1 MRQRLRGLTHLCA
14 SGLFLCVGLGSA
26 HAKSNPASFD
36 PHAPKPPTIGSTV
49 QVHGLEWDVHEVTIG
64 QVKTMAAAT
73 GFISR
78 AEKEGGGFIYEM
90 GWSKKAG
97 WNWRRPYGI
106 PGADA
111 EPAVH
116 LTFDEAQSVCGFF
129 GKRLPTDKEWTQA
142 AYLEDRL
149 VTPKGYVRGQRY
161 EYPSGTSPKGS
172 HCLTGCG
179 LYRGVAPAG
188 SIDRGTG
195 HVPALTT
202 LPGVNGLYDMGA
214 NVWEWV
220 DTGLLDERITRGGSW
235 WYRADRQR
243 EADVATK
250 PKDTRVAYIGFRCV
264 R

>member
-1 MRQRLRGLTHLCA
+1 MRIPKGLTRWFA
-14 SGLFLCVGLGSA
+14 SGLFLGLGNA
-26 HAKSNPASFD
+26 AAQSNPASFD
-36 PHAPKPPTIGSTV
+36 PNAAKPPAIGSTV
-49 QVHGLEWDVHEVTIG
+49 RVHGLEWDVHETTIG
-64 QVKTMAAAT
+64 QVRKMADAT
-73 GFISR
+73 GFVSR

-90 GWSKKAG
+90 GWSKKQG
-97 WNWRRPYGI
+97 WTWRRPYGV
-106 PGADA
+106 PGADT

-116 LTFDEAQSVCGFF
+116 LTFDEAQSICRFY

-149 VTPKGYVRGQRY
+149 VTPKGFLRGKRY
-161 EYPSGTSPKGS
+161 DYPTGDSPKGS

-179 LYRGVAPAG
+179 LYRGVAPSG
-188 SIDRGTG
+188 NIDRGSG

-220 DTGLLDERITRGGSW
+220 DTGLHDERITRGGSW

>member
-1 MRQRLRGLTHLCA
+1 
-14 SGLFLCVGLGSA
+14 
-26 HAKSNPASFD
+26 
-36 PHAPKPPTIGSTV
+36 
-49 QVHGLEWDVHEVTIG
+49 
-64 QVKTMAAAT
+64 
-73 GFISR
+73 
-78 AEKEGGGFIYEM
+78 
-90 GWSKKAG
+90 
-97 WNWRRPYGI
+97 
-106 PGADA
+106 
-111 EPAVH
+111 VH

-195 HVPALTT
+195 
-202 LPGVNGLYDMGA
+202 
-214 NVWEWV
+214 
-220 DTGLLDERITRGGSW
+220 
-235 WYRADRQR
+235 RQR